1 MSLEG
6 NAEKNTLLQKLSG
19 KIRYVPELDETLTH
33 PDKAANAKA
42 VGDAIA
48 RVEGK
53 ADMMVPNVSKNVTY
67 NGAKS
72 GLNAVNT
79 QDAIDEV
86 AAKCKISDW
95 IDANLQPSFA
105 SYAGTS
111 PTRYRKVGNVVEV
124 LGIVTPTSDLES
136 SNAMHTIFTV
146 DVGFRPV
153 DTLSVPAQ
161 GSSAESW
168 LLTVGS
174 DGKISAS
181 RYRDANGY
189 KKFTAGVWMPF
200 HITYLVE

>member
-53 ADMMVPNVSKNVTY
+53 ADMMVPNVSKNVTF

-72 GLNAVNT
+72 GLEAMNV

-86 AAKCKISDW
+86 KGITDDLGNKKNATILYSGALNSVAN
-95 IDANLQPSFA
+95 IDTAPYEFVYYEFIRSTGLCLCN
-105 SYAGTS
+105 
-111 PTRYRKVGNVVEV
+111 
-124 LGIVTPTSDLES
+124 GIVPVSILTSEAKEYNHTEYVNS
-136 SNAMHTIFTV
+136 SYNAEMTAQLSKTTAKGYTKAMSGW
-146 DVGFRPV
+146 DVQTFNVYG
-153 DTLSVPAQ
+153 
-161 GSSAESW
+161 
-168 LLTVGS
+168 
-174 DGKISAS
+174 I
-181 RYRDANGY
+181 
-189 KKFTAGVWMPF
+189 
-200 HITYLVE
+200 